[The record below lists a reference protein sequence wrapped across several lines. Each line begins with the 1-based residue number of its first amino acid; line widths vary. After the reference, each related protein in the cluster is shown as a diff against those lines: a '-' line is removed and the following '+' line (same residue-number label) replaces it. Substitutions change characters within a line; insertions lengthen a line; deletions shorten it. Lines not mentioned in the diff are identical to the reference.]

1 MLTAQKN
8 KMKRNILKKG
18 IKDFL
23 LFKHAQAS
31 FFFFYEKQIKMRGMK
46 KNPTIIVI
54 DDSNSQSTIGRLFFF
69 VYIYE
74 G

>member
-46 KNPTIIVI
+46 KILLSSSSTTQIV
-54 DDSNSQSTIGRLFFF
+54 NQL
-69 VYIYE
+69 
-74 G
+74 